1 MRGTITLLQ
10 YEHGII
16 RQVTDVLGEMVRRET
31 LAKHQ
36 RQVAKIA
43 SFMESYVTKMH
54 HQVEERF
61 LFKTAMSMSSDLAK
75 GARALMDDHA
85 KVNGLISRL
94 KQLSSRKQ
102 AFEDGTLAFV
112 AKELVEDM
120 TQHIHHEEDVY
131 YPKVEEALSMEK
143 DGELLAAIDD
153 FTKAKFDREFMRTSE
168 DLAIKLQD
176 EVLGPGY
183 YQGVR

>member
-1 MRGTITLLQ
+1 MRGSITLLQ

-16 RQVTDVLGEMVRRET
+16 RQVTDVLGEMVKQGT
-31 LAKHQ
+31 LVKHQ
-36 RQVAKIA
+36 KQVARIA
-43 SFMESYVTKMH
+43 SFMDSYVTKMH

-61 LFKTAMSMSSDLAK
+61 LFKTAMTLSADLSK
-75 GARALMDDHA
+75 GARALMNDHA

-94 KQLSSRKQ
+94 KQLSARKS

-112 AKELVEDM
+112 SKELVDSM
-120 TQHIHHEEDVY
+120 TQHIRHEEDVY
-131 YPKVEEALSMEK
+131 YPKVEEAMSMEL
-143 DGELLAAIDD
+143 DGELLSAIDE
-153 FTKAKFDREFMRTSE
+153 FIRSKFDPDFLRTNE

-183 YQGVR
+183 YQGIR

>member
-16 RQVTDVLGEMVRRET
+16 RQVTDVLSVMVKQGT

-36 RQVAKIA
+36 RQVTRIA
-43 SFMESYVTKMH
+43 SFMDSYVTKMH

-61 LFKTAMSMSSDLAK
+61 LFKTAMAMSAVLAK

-94 KQLSSRKQ
+94 KQLTSR
-102 AFEDGTLAFV
+102 
-112 AKELVEDM
+112 
-120 TQHIHHEEDVY
+120 
-131 YPKVEEALSMEK
+131 
-143 DGELLAAIDD
+143 
-153 FTKAKFDREFMRTSE
+153 
-168 DLAIKLQD
+168 
-176 EVLGPGY
+176 
-183 YQGVR
+183 

>member
-16 RQVTDVLGEMVRRET
+16 RQVTDVLGEMVKQGT

-36 RQVAKIA
+36 RQVTRLA

-61 LFKTAMSMSSDLAK
+61 LFKSAMAMSSELAK

-85 KVNGLISRL
+85 KVNDLISRL
-94 KQLSSRKQ
+94 KLLSSRKQ
-102 AFEDGTLAFV
+102 AYEDGTLAFV
-112 AKELVEDM
+112 AKELVDNM
-120 TQHIHHEEDVY
+120 TQHIRHEEDVY
-131 YPKVEEALSMEK
+131 YPKMEEALSMEK
-143 DGELLAAIDD
+143 DGELLTAIDE
-153 FTKAKFDREFMRTSE
+153 FTRAKFDREFMRTSE

-183 YQGVR
+183 YQGIR

>member
-16 RQVTDVLGEMVRRET
+16 RQVTDVLSVMVKQGT

-36 RQVAKIA
+36 RQVTRIA
-43 SFMESYVTKMH
+43 SFMDSYVTKMH

-61 LFKTAMSMSSDLAK
+61 LFKTAMAMSADLAK

-112 AKELVEDM
+112 AKELVEAM
-120 TQHIHHEEDVY
+120 TQHIRHEEDIY

-143 DGELLAAIDD
+143 DAELLMAIDE
-153 FTKAKFDREFMRTSE
+153 FTKAKFDREFVRTSE
-168 DLAIKLQD
+168 DVAIKLQD

-183 YQGVR
+183 YQGIR